1 MKPQYYL
8 FSNNVGVSNVVMLLA
23 DCLAIIE
30 SDTAELMKNTS
41 GEVDIIE
48 YNIQA
53 SMITEEEYQKLH
65 EAEF

>member
-8 FSNNVGVSNVVMLLA
+8 FSNTVGVSNVVMLLA